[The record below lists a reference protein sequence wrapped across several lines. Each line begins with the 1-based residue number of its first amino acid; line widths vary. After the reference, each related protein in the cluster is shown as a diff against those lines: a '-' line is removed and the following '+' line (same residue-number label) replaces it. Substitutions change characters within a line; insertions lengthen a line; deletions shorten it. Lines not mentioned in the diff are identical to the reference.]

1 MSAVSNQLA
10 VPKHVAIIMDGNG
23 RWAKERGLKRTEG
36 HREGMEAIRRVA
48 HYAANRGVKVLTLYA
63 FSTENW
69 KRPPQEVHYLMK
81 LPVEFFDRFVPE
93 LIENNIRVHMMG
105 IEEKVPSSTLKSIHK
120 AMDETKHCTG
130 MVLNFAFNYGGR
142 LEITEAIKTIAQ
154 DVLEGQVAV
163 RDIDEE
169 LIAQQ
174 LFSND
179 LAPYSDIDLMIRT
192 SGEQRLSN
200 FMLWQN
206 AYSEFYFA
214 EKNWPDF
221 NGELFDQAL
230 SSYQQRHR
238 RYGGLA

>member
-48 HYAANRGVKVLTLYA
+48 HHAANRGVKVLTLYA

-154 DVLEGQVAV
+154 DVLEGQVAL

>member
-48 HYAANRGVKVLTLYA
+48 HHAANRGVKVLTLYA

-154 DVLEGQVAV
+154 DVLEGQVAL
-163 RDIDEE
+163 RDIDEK
-169 LIAQQ
+169 LIDQQ